1 MYSKINNRPAKTMS
15 DIILDENIQNIPLE
29 IVNDIIQ
36 NASPIP
42 YCSIKRIRP
51 NI

>member
-1 MYSKINNRPAKTMS
+1 MS
-15 DIILDENIQNIPLE
+15 DIILDENTQNIHLE
-29 IVNDIIQ
+29 MVKDIIQ

-42 YCSIKRIRP
+42 YCSVKSIRP